1 MADQNELE
9 RLYREAQAALKAK
22 EYDRAV
28 GLLTQILVIDEDY
41 KDVSRL
47 LAQSVKLK
55 RRRWYND
62 VRIWGAVFGAIVI
75 GLLIWIV
82 PKLSLRAMPAVE
94 MVNPTGTAISTNA
107 VISTITPSHM
117 PTPIPLTWKRVNIGQ
132 EFERDKIIAF
142 EIDPKDRDILYAS
155 MENAGFYQSIDGGIS
170 WRPIQIEN
178 VPADI
183 ATKLKANNDH
193 SFDKG
198 YQIEKIGPD
207 GIKSIFAY
215 TGDWSVSKD
224 DGNHWSEFG
233 KNGSPGITFD
243 STGSVYIYCDLHLC
257 KYSPDGNQRV
267 TLGKPDIG
275 ASTTISIS
283 PYDPNTIY
291 VAGGGLAV
299 SKDGGLT
306 WTKLNNGLGSEI
318 LYLDTGSG
326 DTPILY
332 LQSGRC
338 EGVLRIQRQKY
349 YLGAFQDDAGQPLYI
364 STNGGQTWELSLQN
378 GCYLLKDS
386 NDMILY
392 RIGQDWI
399 FTTNA
404 NHVLSWLWWSKDEG
418 NTWQTEYIMDVY
430 NPFTAAAHP
439 IQSGVLY
446 AYSSQT
452 FRNPGYGG
460 EKTFI
465 SKDYGN
471 SWQTADST
479 GSDLKP
485 CYGSTLQF
493 IDNYRP
499 MAIDPVDGDHV
510 FVIDDG
516 ILLESH
522 DSCGTTKT
530 FTTAPNTSMNSIAF
544 DPNNPDIL
552 YAGTDEGA
560 YVSFDSGETWNQIN
574 DGLLGATVVYSIAV
588 DKDSNVYAATPY
600 GVFKLESK

>member
-1 MADQNELE
+1 VTDQNELE
-9 RLYREAQAALKAK
+9 RLYREAQSALKAR

-41 KDVSRL
+41 KDTSRL
-47 LAQSVKLK
+47 LAQTVKLK

-62 VRIWGAVFGAIVI
+62 ARIWGTVFGAVVI

-82 PKLSLRAMPAVE
+82 PKLSLRTTPAVE
-94 MVNPTGTAISTNA
+94 MVNPTGTAIPTNA
-107 VISTITPSHM
+107 VISTITPSPM

-207 GIKSIFAY
+207 GIKRIFAY

-224 DGNHWSEFG
+224 GGNHWSEFG

-291 VAGGGLAV
+291 VAGRGLAV

-338 EGVLRIQRQKY
+338 EGVLRIQDRK
-349 YLGAFQDDAGQPLYI
+349 
-364 STNGGQTWELSLQN
+364 S
-378 GCYLLKDS
+378 
-386 NDMILY
+386 
-392 RIGQDWI
+392 
-399 FTTNA
+399 
-404 NHVLSWLWWSKDEG
+404 
-418 NTWQTEYIMDVY
+418 
-430 NPFTAAAHP
+430 
-439 IQSGVLY
+439 
-446 AYSSQT
+446 
-452 FRNPGYGG
+452 
-460 EKTFI
+460 
-465 SKDYGN
+465 
-471 SWQTADST
+471 
-479 GSDLKP
+479 
-485 CYGSTLQF
+485 
-493 IDNYRP
+493 
-499 MAIDPVDGDHV
+499 
-510 FVIDDG
+510 
-516 ILLESH
+516 
-522 DSCGTTKT
+522 
-530 FTTAPNTSMNSIAF
+530 
-544 DPNNPDIL
+544 
-552 YAGTDEGA
+552 
-560 YVSFDSGETWNQIN
+560 
-574 DGLLGATVVYSIAV
+574 VV
-588 DKDSNVYAATPY
+588 
-600 GVFKLESK
+600 